1 MNFPATIDLDEL
13 IPTRQSL
20 LSRLKNWEDNESWR
34 EFFQTYW
41 KLIYTTARRAGLS
54 DAQAQEVVQETII
67 KVCHHMPG
75 FRYDPARGAFKA
87 WLLQM
92 TRWRILAQQ
101 RKLQRDAVFLCEPE
115 HGPHGEDFLEDLPD
129 PVEPAL
135 GRVWEEEWERNLFD
149 AALQR
154 IKTRVNPKQY
164 QIFDLHVLKNWPSK
178 RVCATLEVSA
188 TQVYLAKFRLTALL
202 KREVKALETEFNPR
216 P

>member
-1 MNFPATIDLDEL
+1 MNIPATIALDEL

-41 KLIYTTARRAGLS
+41 KLIYTTARRRGLT
-54 DAQAQEVVQETII
+54 DVQAQEVVQETII

-75 FRYDPARGAFKA
+75 FRYDPARGAFKT

-92 TRWRILAQQ
+92 TRWRIQEQL
-101 RKLQRDAVFLCEPE
+101 RKLQREADFLGAPGD
-115 HGPHGEDFLEDLPD
+115 GPADEILLEDLPD
-129 PVEPAL
+129 PVEPEL
-135 GRVWEEEWERNLFD
+135 GKVWEEEWERNLFD
-149 AALQR
+149 AAIQR
-154 IKTRVNPKQY
+154 IKTKVNPKQY
-164 QIFDLHVLKNWPSK
+164 QIFDLHVLKEWPSK

-188 TQVYLAKFRLTALL
+188 TQVYLAKFRITALL
-202 KREVKALETEFNPR
+202 KKEVKALEARFNPQ